1 MPDAWS
7 PTRRCWP
14 RPGRATRKPT
24 RKGCGCI
31 SRGYAA
37 RSSRTP
43 ASRSTSRR
51 SAVSDIASV
60 PRSTTPRGKN
70 RWRWPD
76 EHAHP
81 CPRRADLRALLSP
94 LHPLEQGSERE
105 VDPMGASFADNCRW
119 RENKT
124 TSLVRV
130 THGLGLGFT
139 VFTVIFLLELPDKT
153 ALAALLLATRHRPLP
168 IFFGA
173 ATAFVVQSA
182 VAVLAGSL
190 FSLLPREPIRIGAGL
205 LFLVMAALL
214 VRRNLRKVEAD
225 EEGSVEHEE
234 ARHRQPFVTAFTVVF
249 IAEWGD
255 LTQLAT
261 AALQARYQQ
270 PLVIFVAAT
279 LALWA
284 VSAIA
289 VMLGNRLG
297 AWIPERP
304 LQFAAAGVMVLVAIA
319 LITGV
324 LG

>member
-1 MPDAWS
+1 
-7 PTRRCWP
+7 
-14 RPGRATRKPT
+14 
-24 RKGCGCI
+24 
-31 SRGYAA
+31 
-37 RSSRTP
+37 
-43 ASRSTSRR
+43 
-51 SAVSDIASV
+51 
-60 PRSTTPRGKN
+60 
-70 RWRWPD
+70 
-76 EHAHP
+76 
-81 CPRRADLRALLSP
+81 
-94 LHPLEQGSERE
+94 
-105 VDPMGASFADNCRW
+105 
-119 RENKT
+119 
-124 TSLVRV
+124 V
-130 THGLGLGFT
+130 THALGLGFT

-153 ALAALLLATRHRPLP
+153 ALAALLLATRHRPFP

-173 ATAFVVQSA
+173 AAAFIVQSV

-214 VRRNLRKVEAD
+214 VRRNLRKVEAA
-225 EEGSVEHEE
+225 EEQSVEHEE
-234 ARHRQPFVTAFTVVF
+234 ARHRGPFVTAFTVVF

-270 PLVIFVAAT
+270 PLVVFVAAT

-289 VMLGNRLG
+289 VGLGNRLG
-297 AWIPERP
+297 AWVPARP

-319 LITGV
+319 LISGL